1 MSLFQTN
8 TDLKIKLRT
17 ETRKKLPSS
26 WEFHKFFRLYTHA
39 IKRKELFFVC
49 TFLTPNILDLV
60 KCLEKHSRIAGYH
73 ILKNENQVKI
83 FLNYD
88 LTKNEPLVQKIVLF
102 SSRGR
107 KRIATQPMLN
117 LFHYHYPNSLGIIGT
132 RSGIMS
138 SKECQAKNQGGEF
151 IVSIT

>member
-1 MSLFQTN
+1 M
-8 TDLKIKLRT
+8 
-17 ETRKKLPSS
+17 
-26 WEFHKFFRLYTHA
+26 HA
-39 IKRKELFFVC
+39 NKRKELFFLC
-49 TFLTPNILDLV
+49 TFLTTNILDLV

-73 ILKNENQVKI
+73 ILPDQNQVKI

-107 KRIATQPMLN
+107 KRIATQAMLR
-117 LFHYHYPNSLGIIGT
+117 LFHHHYPNSLGIIST
-132 RSGIMS
+132 RYGIMS
-138 SKECQAKNQGGEF
+138 SKECQSKNHGGEF

>member
-1 MSLFQTN
+1 M
-8 TDLKIKLRT
+8 
-17 ETRKKLPSS
+17 
-26 WEFHKFFRLYTHA
+26 HA
-39 IKRKELFFVC
+39 IKRKELFFIC
-49 TFLTPNILDLV
+49 TFLTPNIFDLV
-60 KCLEKHSRIAGYH
+60 KCLERHSRIAGYFVFEDQSQ
-73 ILKNENQVKI
+73 IKV

-107 KRIATQPMLN
+107 KRIATQPMLK

-138 SKECQAKNQGGEF
+138 SKECEAKNQGGVF